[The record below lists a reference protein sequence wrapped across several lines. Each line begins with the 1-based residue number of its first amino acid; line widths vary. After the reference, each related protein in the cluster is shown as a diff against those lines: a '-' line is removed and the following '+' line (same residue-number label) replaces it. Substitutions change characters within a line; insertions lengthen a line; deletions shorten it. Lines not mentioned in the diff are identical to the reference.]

1 MPVQGRLE
9 AGGSQHAV
17 LAGQIKIGLSGRICS
32 RPVSM
37 ARLWQPWTLHPGH
50 QLGHQLRSP
59 ACLAIIEAGACPLPR
74 DWKGAHHRQGCSRA
88 QRQAARPH
96 GQSRSTPPHL
106 TVPWPSINTISRSTF
121 HDCPLALPQ
130 PVNPKPCKP
139 CTLNPCPPS
148 CWAARAPPGTTSAP
162 GPPSQAACQG
172 CGGP

>member
-1 MPVQGRLE
+1 MRPQHRCACPCRE
-9 AGGSQHAV
+9 AGGNKHAV
-17 LAGQIKIGLSGRICS
+17 LARQIQIGLSGRICS

-37 ARLWQPWTLHPGH
+37 ARLWQPWPLHPGH
-50 QLGHQLRSP
+50 QLGHQLSRQLRSP

-96 GQSRSTPPHL
+96 GQSRSTPPTPHSAL
-106 TVPWPSINTISRSTF
+106 ARPSINTISRTTF

-139 CTLNPCPPS
+139 
-148 CWAARAPPGTTSAP
+148 
-162 GPPSQAACQG
+162 
-172 CGGP
+172 